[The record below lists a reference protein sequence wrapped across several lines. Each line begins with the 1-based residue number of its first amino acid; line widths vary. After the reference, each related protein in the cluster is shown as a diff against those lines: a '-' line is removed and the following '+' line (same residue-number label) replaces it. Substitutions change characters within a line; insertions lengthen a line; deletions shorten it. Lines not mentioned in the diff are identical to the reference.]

1 MNLKYMLKAQ
11 SVLEVQS
18 VPKYH
23 HNQDK
28 KLVLDRVDK
37 PTEPNN
43 RQLTRVDHLLMN

>member
-1 MNLKYMLKAQ
+1 MNLKYMLEAQ

-18 VPKYH
+18 VPEHH

-28 KLVLDRVDK
+28 KLALDRVNK
-37 PTEPNN
+37 PTESNN